1 MDAQHPGR
9 GRLGCLALIVLVAVG
24 AGFLLAGYGLFCA
37 GPVTGPA
44 SSAPIGR
51 EAKLVRALAYLDD
64 RSALPEIAWVEV
76 EGNNV
81 YVGWRSLSEDWQ
93 NICRA
98 AAANGSRAI
107 GFGCHVWAVPADR
120 PGWRPG
126 DGPYF
131 GEFTVRHGRP
141 ED

>member
-1 MDAQHPGR
+1 MSAFGK
-9 GRLGCLALIVLVAVG
+9 GFGVALGVFLVIG
-24 AGFLLAGYGLFCA
+24 GCFISGLLFFHA
-37 GPVTGPA
+37 PVISPD
-44 SSAPIGR
+44 R
-51 EAKLVRALAYLDD
+51 EMKFTKALAYLDD
-64 RSALPEIAWVEV
+64 RSALPEIAWVEM
-76 EGNNV
+76 EGNSV
-81 YVGWRSLSEDWQ
+81 YIGWHSLSEDWQ

-131 GEFTVRHGRP
+131 GKFTVRHGRL